1 MIHLTMYNVERGSC
15 GDIYHRKW
23 SPDSAIPLDSEDSF
37 SLFLA
42 HVLVIWPA
50 PFKHK
55 SFDKPTVNYL
65 PIIKTHKLLT
75 GEYNIEQFVFI
86 HICTD

>member
-1 MIHLTMYNVERGSC
+1 MLTMIHMTMYNVERGSC
-15 GDIYHRKW
+15 GDIYHRKL

-50 PFKHK
+50 PLKHK

-65 PIIKTHKLLT
+65 PIIKQHTN
-75 GEYNIEQFVFI
+75 Y
-86 HICTD
+86 